1 MPSNILLTR
10 AQLTSSIFNSDSGE
24 GGGEGGGDCIYLGKH
39 KINKKSWTRKLP
51 RNEVLRRRGRT

>member
-24 GGGEGGGDCIYLGKH
+24 GGGDCIYLGKH
-39 KINKKSWTRKLP
+39 KIDKKSWTRKLP